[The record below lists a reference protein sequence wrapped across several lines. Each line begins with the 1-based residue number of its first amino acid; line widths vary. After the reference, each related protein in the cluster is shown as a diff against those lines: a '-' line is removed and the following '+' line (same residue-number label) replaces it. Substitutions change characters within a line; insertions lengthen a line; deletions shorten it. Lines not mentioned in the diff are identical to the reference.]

1 MITEELSID
10 RERALS
16 ARALRIRRREA
27 RSNII
32 ISNTENNIVNTE
44 FNNIE
49 NNMEDNA
56 LNNEMV
62 NQPIEENPLLA
73 LAGENQLEQVL
84 AMVQQLQ
91 QQQSVL
97 INQITDA
104 NLQIQQLKDANPPN
118 IVVEPEVQQLVGEDP
133 AYVLKNSVGDVVK
146 VEERFFIRPPPAN
159 SISEI
164 VKANLKV
171 PTLVKKDLLMSPNDW
186 LDYAAKLANYYNIG
200 GEVSVTT
207 FWDPK
212 VLSVLCKTFKLTVAD
227 FVQLTK
233 QRQVYQFL
241 KVFWKKP
248 VDNTNDLISAIKGVA
263 LHPAEKGTMVVCTNL
278 FVVEMETVIPEGLFT
293 KALLDTVRNQV
304 YIREW
309 MGHFKLETYDSFR
322 RFYDHLERLA
332 KEYDDS
338 TQPVKALSSTKNQK
352 EKNDKNEKNEKEEKD
367 SARDRTPKEGGKCL
381 LCSGNHYAFALT
393 NDYDKDYGDHVTW
406 ECPQHAT
413 YSPQLKKNAWEERR
427 KQHVRNKKRAWD
439 KKKGG
444 GSGGAK
450 GATGSTP

>member
-1 MITEELSID
+1 
-10 RERALS
+10 
-16 ARALRIRRREA
+16 
-27 RSNII
+27 
-32 ISNTENNIVNTE
+32 
-44 FNNIE
+44 
-49 NNMEDNA
+49 MED
-56 LNNEMV
+56 
-62 NQPIEENPLLA
+62 QPIEENPLPA
-73 LAGENQLEQVL
+73 LAGENQLEQLL

-91 QQQSVL
+91 QQQLVFA
-97 INQITDA
+97 NQITDA

-118 IVVEPEVQQLVGEDP
+118 IVVVPQVQHLVGEDP
-133 AYVLKNSVGDVVK
+133 DYVLYNSVGDVTK
-146 VEERFFIRPPPAN
+146 VEERHFIRPPPDG

-171 PTLVKKDLLMSPNDW
+171 PTLGKKDLLMSPNDW

-207 FWDPK
+207 FWDPI
-212 VLSVLCKTFKLTVAD
+212 VLSALCRTFKLSVSE

-263 LHPAEKGTMVVCTNL
+263 LHPAEKGSMLVSTNL

-304 YIREW
+304 YIKEW

-338 TQPVKALSSTKNQK
+338 TQPVKALSSTKSQK
-352 EKNDKNEKNEKEEKD
+352 EKNEKNEKEEKD

-381 LCSGNHYAFALT
+381 LCNGNHYAFALT

-406 ECPQHAT
+406 ECSKHAT
-413 YSPQLKKNAWEERR
+413 YSLQLKKNAWEERQ
-427 KQHVRNKKRAWD
+427 KQHARNKKKSLD

-444 GSGGAK
+444 GPGGAK